1 MEKLK
6 MRFEKSGLLVF
17 LTMALCLIFGVADGG
32 AMCADVIN
40 PDGGG
45 AVRIGEGELGT
56 ATHAREDSENLLLD
70 TIDKT
75 ILKIRPYDV
84 ELDQISRFAG
94 QTENINNQ
102 IHRHYT
108 VDVEP
113 QTTTVKTAF
122 TASAVQAA
130 LVTDQPDIFG
140 IGDTIFVDMPGY
152 LEDGTTVDLLSKLE
166 LNVLDKDASNNPI
179 VIGVNGT
186 GSKGDGIPAIAAG
199 VKLITAGVAGGET
212 QMQTDYYDAVPTDWS
227 QYLQKH
233 MTQFGMSEIFRR
245 ADKEVEWNMTD
256 KEEQAIFQMRRKAN
270 ATHWFGNK
278 RVKRLKNKHMQRA
291 EDVYYSQGIWKQAG
305 KEFSFGGI
313 AVDVKSIVSLMKAA
327 FTGDKSG
334 DTKTIICGSDVV
346 EALEQ
351 VDYTRNVNVGEKL
364 PAYGMYA
371 SSIISKFGTLQI
383 VHALSFADLG
393 LSRAA
398 YVLDVN
404 LLKKVTMGWRAEK
417 LDLRKSG
424 IADADAT
431 VLMEICALV
440 LKNPKAHMRVFLD

>member
-1 MEKLK
+1 MEKWK
-6 MRFEKSGLLVF
+6 IRFEKSGLFMIVI
-17 LTMALCLIFGVADGG
+17 MIICSVFGVADGS
-32 AMCADVIN
+32 AMSADAIA

-45 AVRIGEGELGT
+45 VVHVGEDALGT
-56 ATHAREDSENLLLD
+56 ATQTREDAENLLLD
-70 TIDKT
+70 TIDKQ

-84 ELDQISRFAG
+84 EIDQISRHAG
-94 QTENINNQ
+94 QTETVNNM

-113 QTTTVKTAF
+113 LTTSVKTEFAESS
-122 TASAVQAA
+122 TQGP
-130 LVTDQPDIFG
+130 LVTEQPDIFG

-152 LEDGTTVDLLSKLE
+152 EEDGVTVDLLSKLE

-186 GSKGDGIPAIAAG
+186 GSKGDGIPLIAAG
-199 VKLITAGVAGGET
+199 TKIITGGVAGGET
-212 QMQTDYYDAVPTDWS
+212 QMQTDYYDATPTDWA

-233 MTQFGMSEIFRR
+233 MTQFGISEILRR
-245 ADKEVEWNMTD
+245 ADKEVEWNLTD
-256 KEEQAIFQMRRKAN
+256 KEEQALFQMRRKMN
-270 ATHWFGNK
+270 TTHWFGNK
-278 RVKRLKNKHMQRA
+278 RVKKVKNKHMQRT
-291 EDVYYSQGIWKQAG
+291 EDVYYTQGIWKQAG
-305 KEFSFGGI
+305 KEFSFGGNP
-313 AVDVKSIVSLMKAA
+313 VDVKSIVSLMKAA

-334 DTKTIICGSDVV
+334 DVKTIICGSDVV

-383 VHALSFADLG
+383 IHALSFADLG

-404 LLKKVTMGWRAEK
+404 LLKKITMGWRAER

-424 IADADAT
+424 IADADVT

>member
-1 MEKLK
+1 MEKLR
-6 MRFEKSGLLVF
+6 MRFEKSGLLIF
-17 LTMALCLIFGVADGG
+17 LIMVSCLLFGVADGG
-32 AMCADVIN
+32 AMCADAIS

-45 AVRIGEGELGT
+45 AVHIGEGELGT
-56 ATHAREDSENLLLD
+56 ATQTREDSERLLLD
-70 TIDKT
+70 TIDKK

-94 QTENINNQ
+94 QTENVNNQ

-122 TASAVQAA
+122 TASATQAA
-130 LVTDQPDIFG
+130 LITNQPDIFG
-140 IGDTIFVDMPGY
+140 IGDTVFVDQPGY

-186 GSKGDGIPAIAAG
+186 GSKGDGIPAIAVG

-313 AVDVKSIVSLMKAA
+313 GVDVKSIVSLMKAA

-334 DTKTIICGSDVV
+334 DTKTFICGSDVV

-383 VHALSFADLG
+383 IHALSFADLG